1 MKVIK
6 SFALL
11 GLIAGIFAGGYW
23 LGQSGHIGH
32 FTASLQPSPEAK
44 SESGAMAGH
53 DMSSMSAGMV
63 NVSPEKQQLVGIRT
77 AVVEMRPLVKKIRTV
92 GIVTYDETKV
102 AQVFT
107 KVEGWIDRLYVNYTG
122 KLVEKGQPLF
132 DLYSPDLVATQDEY
146 LLALQAKESL
156 ASSSLKEIRAGSESL
171 LEATRRRLS
180 LWDISDEQIAELQKN
195 RRPKRNITFYSPISG
210 FVIKKEAIQGMR
222 VMPDKELYTITD
234 LSTVWVNADIYE
246 FELGNIRLGQRVAIT
261 LSYYPGETF
270 YGKVSWIAPVLD
282 EKTRTTKVRIE
293 FPNRGFRL
301 KPEMYANVEID
312 IEGGRKLAIPEEAV
326 LDSGIRKTVFI
337 DKGEGRYA
345 PAEVKL
351 GARYDRYYEV
361 LSGVNSG
368 ERIIASASF
377 LLDSESRLSEAM
389 GAMAGMP
396 GMEMGDTKG
405 TNRAAAAKSGPQEK
419 ETPTMML
426 VLSTDPEKTKAGENL
441 LRLKITDKA
450 GKPVNDAKVSIVF
463 NMNMPGMVASKGEAK
478 LSRGGVYET
487 KANFAM
493 AGTWDITVSVER
505 PGQKAVQEKF
515 ALTAQ

>member
-1 MKVIK
+1 MTAVKIIGVTI
-6 SFALL
+6 S
-11 GLIAGIFAGGYW
+11 IAAIFAGGYW

-32 FTASLQPSPEAK
+32 FAASLEGASEAK
-44 SESGAMAGH
+44 SDSGAMAGH
-53 DMSSMSAGMV
+53 DMSSMSSGMV

-102 AQVFT
+102 AQVFS
-107 KVEGWIDRLYVNYTG
+107 KVEGWIDKLHVNYTG
-122 KLVEKGQPLF
+122 RLVEKDQPLF

-146 LLALQAKESL
+146 LLAVEAKESL

-180 LWDISDEQIAELQKN
+180 LWDISDEQIAELQKS
-195 RRPKRNITFYSPISG
+195 RRPKKNLTFYSPISG
-210 FVIKKEAIQGMR
+210 FVIKKEAVQGMR

-246 FELGNIRLGQRVAIT
+246 FELGNIRLGQRAAIT

-270 YGKVSWIAPVLD
+270 HGKVSWIAPVLD
-282 EKTRTTKVRIE
+282 DKTRTTKVRLE
-293 FPNRGFRL
+293 FANRGFRL

-345 PAEVKL
+345 PVEVKL

-361 LSGVNSG
+361 LSGLNPG
-368 ERIIASASF
+368 EKIIASASF

-389 GAMAGMP
+389 GAMAGM
-396 GMEMGDTKG
+396 EMGDVKG
-405 TNRAAAAKSGPQEK
+405 MNMAAAPAKSGPQEK
-419 ETPTMML
+419 KTASMTL
-426 VLSTDPEKTKAGENL
+426 VLSTDPEKTKAGDNL
-441 LRLKITDKA
+441 VRLKITDKD
-450 GKPVNDAKVSIVF
+450 GKPVNDAKVSFVF
-463 NMNMPGMVASKGEAK
+463 NMNMPGMVAAKSEGK
-478 LSRGGVYET
+478 LSKEGVYET

-493 AGTWDITVSVER
+493 AGTWDIAVSVER

-515 ALTAQ
+515 ALTAK